1 MLAWWWIERVL
12 VLWWWVW
19 YPAGPDKVRT
29 LVLLDLY
36 LYRVW
41 PACSLSALLCKSVSS
56 AVISTKDDCSDDVRA
71 ESKQLLGNLEERW
84 SRCGESNDL
93 LTASKAPLTALASF
107 VCGNDNPRV
116 HTRYHLQFCIHQP
129 SIQSRPWYCIGKM
142 CVHQHMLKSH
152 DICNAFGIWH
162 ASQLAFSQHHL
173 HKTWVH
179 DTQCKISHLH
189 SMCTMHM

>member
-1 MLAWWWIERVL
+1 MSLIGRWKSYQQFDLLRSVIEDAWWWIERVL

-41 PACSLSALLCKSVSS
+41 PAGSLSALLCKSVSS
-56 AVISTKDDCSDDVRA
+56 AVICTKGDCSDDVKA
-71 ESKQLLGNLEERW
+71 ESKQLLRNPEERW

-116 HTRYHLQFCIHQP
+116 HTRYHLHTP
-129 SIQSRPWYCIGKM
+129 
-142 CVHQHMLKSH
+142 
-152 DICNAFGIWH
+152 A
-162 ASQLAFSQHHL
+162 L
-173 HKTWVH
+173 HP
-179 DTQCKISHLH
+179 I
-189 SMCTMHM
+189 